1 MEIVVV
7 EDWGVA
13 GGLYGLALA
22 ASGLARPVARR
33 GAALAWA
40 LAFAIVSLAAG
51 WAAAVAWPD
60 AEFWIQLFAPGALLL
75 AGYWISG
82 LFIHAPQPWLE
93 RALLAADRAVGADRW
108 QAAMPRAL
116 GELLEL
122 AYAAVYP
129 LVAGAAVYVAA
140 SAPPAALAAYWT
152 LVVGSGLASYAAIP
166 WLRCRPPRVVE
177 TLSSAGGSE
186 PCASREGHRTRRH
199 LALRRL
205 NTVILDRASIQAN
218 TVPSGHVAC
227 AAAAA
232 MSVMSVDPAAGVVVS
247 AAAIAI
253 AAGAVAGRYHYLA
266 DCAAGV
272 VVPLLVSSL
281 M

>member
-1 MEIVVV
+1 MQIAV
-7 EDWGVA
+7 EAWGVA

-22 ASGLARPVARR
+22 GSGLVRPVARR
-33 GAALAWA
+33 GAAVASA
-40 LAFAIVSLAAG
+40 LAFAILSLTAG
-51 WAAAVAWPD
+51 WAAAIARPD
-60 AEFWIQLFAPGALLL
+60 ADFWIQLLAPGALLL
-75 AGYWISG
+75 SGYWMSG

-93 RALLAADRAVGADRW
+93 RALLAGDRAVAAHRW

-129 LVAGAAVYVAA
+129 LVAGAALYVAA

-152 LVVGSGLASYAAIP
+152 LVLGSGLASYAAIP

-177 TLSSAGGSE
+177 ALSSAGGSE
-186 PCASREGHRTRRH
+186 PCVSGEGLPTRRR
-199 LALRRL
+199 LSIRRL
-205 NTVILDRASIQAN
+205 NTFILDRASIQAN

-227 AAAAA
+227 ATAAA

-266 DCAAGV
+266 DCAAGA
-272 VVPLLVSSL
+272 VVPLVVSSL